1 MSALMDMGVEML
13 QERKQHKNEA
23 MRVSALSSKVQVS
36 TMGLDGPSPPRLG
49 LGLCSVFRAAP
60 AMRSLTSSRG
70 LRPIRELPDL
80 LDDALM

>member
-36 TMGLDGPSPPRLG
+36 TIGLDGPSPARLG
-49 LGLCSVFRAAP
+49 MGLSGVFRAAS
-60 AMRSLTSSRG
+60 ATRSLTSARG
-70 LRPIRELPDL
+70 LCPIRELPDL